1 MLSWREVFKKVLRY
15 IFFDNNCSYCH
26 KELDRDGYICY
37 TCLKKLKENSSLKNK
52 DNFFYVYIY
61 DKAIRQIIS
70 DYKLRNRKTMVNDL
84 AYLIEKPLKEL
95 IEKENIDVVIPVPVS
110 KNRELERGFNQI
122 DYLLST
128 LQITYKKIER
138 VKDTKHMYSLDNYK
152 KREKNVKKAF
162 KTELKLQNKKVLI
175 VDDIVTSG
183 ATINEIS
190 KEIKSNNEGVEIV
203 IFSIAISKHFI

>member
-26 KELDRDGYICY
+26 EELDRDRYICY

-138 VKDTKHMYSLDNYK
+138 VKDTKHMYSLDSYK
-152 KREKNVKKAF
+152 KREKNIKNAF
-162 KTELKLQNKKVLI
+162 KIELNLKNKKILI

>member
-138 VKDTKHMYSLDNYK
+138 VK
-152 KREKNVKKAF
+152 
-162 KTELKLQNKKVLI
+162 TELKLQNKKVLI